1 MIKSLVG
8 KEIRK
13 LRNQKG
19 YSQEAFS
26 KVCGLDRTYIANVEL
41 GKRNIS
47 IVNLHKIAAA
57 LEVSLS
63 ELFAFGTPAEK
74 TILLDINGEMFILES
89 REELTGDLKNALE
102 IICRCAYEDDSDFN
116 LLLEE
121 NNSEDEMSDLS
132 NFHLAN
138 MFQKIV
144 KKELGIDVV
153 FKAIDL
159 ELKIEE

>member
-8 KEIRK
+8 QEIRK
-13 LRNQKG
+13 LRKRKR
-19 YSQEAFS
+19 YSQETFS
-26 KVCGLDRTYIANVEL
+26 RVCGLDRTYIANVEL

-47 IVNLHKIAAA
+47 IVNLQKIADA

-89 REELTGDLKNALE
+89 REELTRDLKDTLE
-102 IICRCAYEDDSDFN
+102 IICKCAYEEDSDFI

-121 NNSEDEMSDLS
+121 NSTEEEMSDLS

-138 MFQKIV
+138 MFQQIV
-144 KKELGIDVV
+144 KKELGIEVV